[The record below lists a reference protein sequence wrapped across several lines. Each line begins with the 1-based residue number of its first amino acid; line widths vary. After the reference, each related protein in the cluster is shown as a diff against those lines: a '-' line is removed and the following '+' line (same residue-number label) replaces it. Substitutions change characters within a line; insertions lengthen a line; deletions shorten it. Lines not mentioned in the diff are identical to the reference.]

1 MGCILTKSN
10 TEQINT
16 LVKNILISDPIKKF
30 NLLGIKGNF
39 YVKSVY
45 DGDTVTILVPIC
57 LSVYSSITKDSIDA
71 KSISNPKNE
80 INMFEIRVRLMGIDT
95 PEMKPPKNM
104 PNRDEHIKKAIEAKE
119 FLSEQILNKV
129 ITIEFLT
136 NDKYGRPLVNLF
148 LNDNIQ
154 SINNLMIQKGYAKAY
169 DGGTKDTDF

>member
-1 MGCILTKSN
+1 MGCIITKSSSDSN
-10 TEQINT
+10 ISLN
-16 LVKNILISDPIKKF
+16 KNDLILDPIKKF
-30 NLLGIKGNF
+30 NLLGIKGDF

-45 DGDTVTILVPIC
+45 DGDTITILVPMC
-57 LSVYSSITKDSIDA
+57 LSVYSCLSKDTI
-71 KSISNPKNE
+71 KLISISNPNNK

-95 PEMKPPKNM
+95 PEIKPPKNM
-104 PNRDEHIKKAIEAKE
+104 LNREDHIKKAIEAKE
-119 FLSEQILNKV
+119 FLSELILNKV
-129 ITIEFLT
+129 ITVEFLT